1 MLAFFER
8 LLDSSMFS
16 PHGICLLWE
25 PELIWLHVASDA
37 VIAAAYFS
45 IPVALSIFVSR
56 RRDVDFGWIFWA
68 FAIFILACGFTHV
81 LSIVTLWV
89 PIYGIEGLVKALTG
103 VASIV
108 TAVMLWPLLPKVL
121 ALPSPSQLRA
131 AEFALAEEGR
141 QRREAEHMLRHAQKL
156 ESIGQLTGG
165 VAHDFNNLLTIIS
178 GNLEIAERGLRSW
191 GDAGRERL
199 GRAIVN
205 AANGAQRAATLTQRL
220 LAFARRQPLDPKQV
234 NINQL
239 LGGMSDFF
247 RRTLGETVDL
257 EIVGGAGLWQVEV
270 DPSQME
276 AAVLNLVVNAK
287 DAMPEGGKLTIETA
301 NSFIDES
308 YARQNSD
315 ISVGQYVQIAVSD
328 TGSGMSREIQDKAFE
343 PFFTTKEPGQGTGL
357 GLSQVYGFVKQSGG
371 QVKIYSE
378 IGEGTTIRIYLP
390 RAHVAAS
397 AVGDSETP
405 LLLSRGNE
413 TILVVE
419 DEADVRSYLVE
430 TLSDLNYEV
439 HAASDGASAL
449 ALFNSGS
456 VRVDLL
462 LTDIVMPGMNGRQLA
477 DEMRERKS
485 GLKVL
490 FMTGYSRN
498 AIVHQGRLD
507 PGVSLLQK
515 PLTQALLAAKIRDV
529 LDRP

>member
-1 MLAFFER
+1 MC
-8 LLDSSMFS
+8 
-16 PHGICLLWE
+16 I
-25 PELIWLHVASDA
+25 
-37 VIAAAYFS
+37 
-45 IPVALSIFVSR
+45 
-56 RRDVDFGWIFWA
+56 RD
-68 FAIFILACGFTHV
+68 
-81 LSIVTLWV
+81 
-89 PIYGIEGLVKALTG
+89 
-103 VASIV
+103 
-108 TAVMLWPLLPKVL
+108 
-121 ALPSPSQLRA
+121 R
-131 AEFALAEEGR
+131 
-141 QRREAEHMLRHAQKL
+141 
-156 ESIGQLTGG
+156 
-165 VAHDFNNLLTIIS
+165 
-178 GNLEIAERGLRSW
+178 
-191 GDAGRERL
+191 
-199 GRAIVN
+199 
-205 AANGAQRAATLTQRL
+205 
-220 LAFARRQPLDPKQV
+220 
-234 NINQL
+234 
-239 LGGMSDFF
+239 
-247 RRTLGETVDL
+247 
-257 EIVGGAGLWQVEV
+257 
-270 DPSQME
+270 
-276 AAVLNLVVNAK
+276 
-287 DAMPEGGKLTIETA
+287 
-301 NSFIDES
+301 
-308 YARQNSD
+308 
-315 ISVGQYVQIAVSD
+315 
-328 TGSGMSREIQDKAFE
+328 
-343 PFFTTKEPGQGTGL
+343 FFTTKEPGQGTGL

-371 QVKIYSE
+371 HVKIYSE